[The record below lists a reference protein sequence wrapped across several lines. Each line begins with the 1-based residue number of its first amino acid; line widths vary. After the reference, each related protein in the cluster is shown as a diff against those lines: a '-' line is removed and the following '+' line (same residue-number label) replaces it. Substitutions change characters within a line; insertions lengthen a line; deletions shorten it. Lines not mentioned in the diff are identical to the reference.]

1 MFLRFLGWVIHILN
15 DSGLKVPIKVI
26 TIQVENKLNF
36 MCYFRRKIELLR
48 SNIHEQLQ
56 QILE

>member
-36 MCYFRRKIELLR
+36 MRYF
-48 SNIHEQLQ
+48 Q
-56 QILE
+56 

>member
-36 MCYFRRKIELLR
+36 MCYFRRKIELLP
-48 SNIHEQLQ
+48 SNIHEH
-56 QILE
+56 